1 MNLGDILKS
10 VAPTLAT
17 AFLGPL
23 AGAATSFL
31 ADKLGTGNT
40 VEAVTQAIAGLS
52 PADMVKMK
60 ELDVQFKEFMA
71 DNAIKLDLG
80 EQEINKIEAQSNR
93 GVWLDLFI
101 AGWRPYLGWVGGL
114 GIGYQFLLRPLL
126 NGFTFILGG
135 SYAFPALEVQ
145 DLIAL
150 VTLLLGHSAMR
161 SWDKKNDTS
170 NGS

>member
-1 MNLGDILKS
+1 MNIGDILRS

-31 ADKLGTGNT
+31 SDKLGTSNT
-40 VEAVTQAIAGLS
+40 VEAVTQAIAGMNPEQML
-52 PADMVKMK
+52 KMK
-60 ELDVQFKEFMA
+60 ELDIKFQEFMA
-71 DNAIKLDLG
+71 ENAIRLDLG

-93 GVWLDLFI
+93 GAWLDLFI

-114 GIGYQFLLRPLL
+114 GIGYQFLLRPIF
-126 NGFTFILGG
+126 NGFAFLLGG

-161 SWDKKNDTS
+161 SWDKKN
-170 NGS
+170 GS